1 VTLRDRIDRAFEA
14 WGHTVYARRYLVLG
28 LCLLFLATMATFLPD
43 MRAENSSQSYLHSA
57 DPASLEYEEFQRR
70 FGQDDR
76 ILIAIESPEIFDL
89 AFLERLRAFHDELEA
104 VLPHVREVTS
114 LVNVRQTRGEDDAL
128 IVEDLMEDW
137 PETAEALEDL
147 RRRVFA
153 NPLYVDNVI
162 SRDGRLTTVSIEPV
176 VYAGGDRGVEEALA
190 GFDEPTG
197 DAGVAAD
204 RGVFLSE
211 DQKRELVAVLW
222 PVVERHDG
230 PDFRLFVVGGAVV
243 SGQITGR
250 MTSDSGVNVSATA
263 LVLVLF
269 LFLLFRRI
277 SGILFPM
284 AVVAAAMISDLGLM
298 VWLDIPFSMVLSMLP
313 IFTMCVGVCYA
324 VHVLVLVYQRLAA
337 GSGRED
343 AVAYAFGHSGLAI
356 LMTSLTTAAGLLS
369 FLTAELAP
377 VRNLGI
383 IAPCGV
389 FFAFFFTM
397 TLLPALIGIFPLSAL
412 PRVGAPPDRNWS
424 QRLLVWIG
432 DLAVRRTRV
441 ILGAALVL
449 VAVVGTGLFRV
460 HFAHVPLEWLPA
472 DDPVRIA
479 SELINR
485 RLRGATTA
493 EVLIDTGR
501 ENGLQDPET
510 LRGIEEATRR
520 VESIDRGALFVGKA
534 TSLVDIVK
542 ETHRALNGNDSA
554 FYRIPEDPVLVAQEL
569 LLFENSGS
577 DDLEHITDAQFRHGR
592 VTLRMPYVDAML
604 YDPFLEEI
612 ETTFT
617 ELLGDETPITIT
629 GRSALGART
638 FSALIE
644 SMARS
649 YAFALAV
656 ITPLMMLLIGS
667 LRIGLISM
675 VPNLLPV
682 FFTLA
687 VMGLLDIPLDAS
699 SMMVG
704 SIIIGLAVDDT
715 IHFMHRFRFE
725 FRLSGDTREA
735 VRATF
740 TTTGSAIFFTSLVL
754 VTGFT
759 VMGSLGTMRNTVY
772 FGYLSAFG
780 IAVAFFA
787 NAFLTPALIN
797 LATRRVT
804 GGTEPR

>member
-1 VTLRDRIDRAFEA
+1 
-14 WGHTVYARRYLVLG
+14 
-28 LCLLFLATMATFLPD
+28 MA
-43 MRAENSSQSYLHSA
+43 A
-57 DPASLEYEEFQRR
+57 
-70 FGQDDR
+70 
-76 ILIAIESPEIFDL
+76 
-89 AFLERLRAFHDELEA
+89 
-104 VLPHVREVTS
+104 
-114 LVNVRQTRGEDDAL
+114 
-128 IVEDLMEDW
+128 
-137 PETAEALEDL
+137 
-147 RRRVFA
+147 
-153 NPLYVDNVI
+153 
-162 SRDGRLTTVSIEPV
+162 
-176 VYAGGDRGVEEALA
+176 
-190 GFDEPTG
+190 
-197 DAGVAAD
+197 
-204 RGVFLSE
+204 
-211 DQKRELVAVLW
+211 LW

-230 PDFRLFVVGGAVV
+230 PDFRLFVIGGAVV
-243 SGQITGR
+243 SSQITGR
-250 MTSDSGVNVSATA
+250 MTSDSGTNVSATA

-298 VWLDIPFSMVLSMLP
+298 VWLDIPFSLVLSMLP
-313 IFTMCVGVCYA
+313 IFILCVGVCYA

-337 GSGRED
+337 GSGREE

-356 LMTSLTTAAGLLS
+356 LMTSLTTAAGLIS

-397 TLLPALIGIFPLSAL
+397 TLLPALIGIFPLGAQ

-460 HFAHVPLEWLPA
+460 HFAHEPLEWLPA

-479 SELINR
+479 SEVINR
-485 RLRGATTA
+485 ELRGATTA

-510 LRGIEEATRR
+510 LSRIEAGHPPRRVDRPGSALRRQGDLSRRHRQGDPPGAQRQRLRLLPDSRGSGRWSPRSCCCSRTAAATTSSSFTDSPVPPRARDAAHAVRGCRALRRLPGGDRDDVRGI
-520 VESIDRGALFVGKA
+520 
-534 TSLVDIVK
+534 
-542 ETHRALNGNDSA
+542 
-554 FYRIPEDPVLVAQEL
+554 
-569 LLFENSGS
+569 
-577 DDLEHITDAQFRHGR
+577 
-592 VTLRMPYVDAML
+592 
-604 YDPFLEEI
+604 
-612 ETTFT
+612 
-617 ELLGDETPITIT
+617 LGDETPITVT
-629 GRSALGART
+629 GRSALAART

-649 YAFALAV
+649 YVFALAV
-656 ITPLMMLLIGS
+656 ITPLMMLLIGNV
-667 LRIGLISM
+667 RIGLISM

-735 VRATF
+735 VRATL

-754 VTGFT
+754 TTGFS
-759 VMGSLGTMRNTVY
+759 VMGALGTLKNTVY
-772 FGYLSAFG
+772 FGYLCAFG

-787 NAFLTPALIN
+787 NAFLTPALIT
-797 LATRRVT
+797 LVTRRVT
-804 GGTEPR
+804 RGTEPR

>member
-14 WGHTVYARRYLVLG
+14 WGRAVYARRYLVLG
-28 LCLLFLATMATFLPD
+28 LCLLFLATMATFLPE
-43 MRAENSSQSYLHSA
+43 MRVENDSQSYLHSG

-76 ILIAIESPEIFDL
+76 ILIAIESPEIFGP
-89 AFLERLRAFHDELEA
+89 AFLERLRAFHEDLET

-114 LVNVRQTRGEDDAL
+114 LINVRQTRGEDDAL

-137 PETAEALEDL
+137 PETAEELEEL

-162 SRDGRLTTVSIEPV
+162 SRDGHFTTLSIEPV
-176 VYAGGDRGVEEALA
+176 VYAGGDRGVEEALS

-197 DAGVAAD
+197 SAGVSAD
-204 RGVFLSE
+204 RGDFLSE
-211 DQKRELVAVLW
+211 DEKRELVAALW
-222 PVVERHDG
+222 PAVARHDG
-230 PDFRLFVVGGAVV
+230 PDFRLFVIGGSVV
-243 SGQITGR
+243 ASQITGR
-250 MTSDSGVNVSATA
+250 MTSDSGRNVSVTA

-298 VWLDIPFSMVLSMLP
+298 VWLDIPFSLVISILP
-313 IFTMCVGVCYA
+313 IFILSVGVCYA
-324 VHVLVLVYQRLAA
+324 VHVLVLVYQRL
-337 GSGRED
+337 GTGGDREE
-343 AVAYAFGHSGLAI
+343 AVAYAFNHSGLAI
-356 LMTSLTTAAGLLS
+356 LMTSLTTAAGLMS

-397 TLLPALIGIFPLSAL
+397 TLLPALIGIFPLGAQ

-441 ILGAALVL
+441 ILGTALVL

-460 HFAHVPLEWLPA
+460 HFAHEPLEWLPA

-479 SELINR
+479 SEVINR
-485 RLRGATTA
+485 ELRGATTA

-510 LRGIEEATRR
+510 LSRIERATRR

-542 ETHRALNGNDSA
+542 ETHQALNANDSA
-554 FYRIPEDPVLVAQEL
+554 FYRIPEDPLLVAQEL

-577 DDLEHITDAQFRHGR
+577 DDLEQITDAQFRHGR
-592 VTLRMPYVDAML
+592 VTLRMPYVDAVL
-604 YDPFLEEI
+604 YRDFLEEI
-612 ETTFT
+612 ETAFAAS
-617 ELLGDETPITIT
+617 LGDGTPVTVT
-629 GRSALGART
+629 GRSALAART
-638 FSALIE
+638 FGALIQ

-649 YAFALAV
+649 YVFALSV

-667 LRIGLISM
+667 IRIGLISM

-735 VRATF
+735 VRATL

-754 VTGFT
+754 TTGFT
-759 VMGSLGTMRNTVY
+759 VMGALGTLGNTVV
-772 FGYLSAFG
+772 FGFLCAFG

-787 NAFLTPALIN
+787 NAFLTPALIK
-797 LATRRVT
+797 LVTRGMT
-804 GGTEPR
+804 GGKQPR